1 MLGTLN
7 IGSLAHHIG
16 PLLLVTL
23 SLIICNIQIKR
34 FSSYV
39 IFCAGIIY
47 LEQKWKSAYL
57 SIMEDESKVLVE
69 FSNGNFRTLYSRDL
83 YGKLILTYNKRRKKK
98 LCAWLQKLYILIL
111 FEVSW
116 KCFCFMNLKER
127 VIFPRSM
134 NIQVEE
140 WRSLIM
146 AWPQQFIYICICMY
160 YVCILLFYI
169 L

>member
-7 IGSLAHHIG
+7 IGSLARHIG

-83 YGKLILTYNKRRKKK
+83 YGKLILTYNKRRKKN
-98 LCAWLQKLYILIL
+98 CAHGYKNFIYLYCLRCH
-111 FEVSW
+111 ENASVSW
-116 KCFCFMNLKER
+116 IWRNGLF
-127 VIFPRSM
+127 FPGQWTFKWKS
-134 NIQVEE
+134 EE
-140 WRSLIM
+140 
-146 AWPQQFIYICICMY
+146 AW
-160 YVCILLFYI
+160 
-169 L
+169 